1 MEIQST
7 SSIHRSETLAALQG
21 QEFDLLVI
29 GGGATGTGIALD
41 AAARGLK
48 TALVEKR
55 DFASGTSSKS
65 TKLIHGGL
73 RYLQQLDIALVRET
87 GTERAIVHRL
97 APHIVLPEK
106 MLMPIVKGGKYGY
119 WMASFG
125 LKIYDILANVKGDDR
140 RKMLDKAGSLAKE
153 PLLSADNLK
162 GGVFYAEYRTDDAR
176 LTIELLKSATR
187 HGALAA
193 NYCKVNDFTYADGKI
208 TGANCVD
215 ELTGKK
221 LVIKAKKIVSAGGPW
236 VDRLRKKDN
245 SLKGKRLHLT
255 KGVHL
260 VVPHEKFPLKHT
272 IYFDVP
278 DGRMIFAIPRGRT
291 TYIGTTDTTY
301 KADLN
306 RIVTTQADA
315 DYLLHAVNSIFPG
328 VNLTMEDIESNW
340 AGLRPLI
347 HEDGKSPSELSRKDE
362 IFTSPQGLI
371 SIAGGK
377 LTGYRKMAQRIV
389 DLVIKEFPRKEKRT
403 FKKCQT
409 KTISL
414 TANPLA
420 NAKAVETYIQAL
432 QKRAITLGLAPYHGW
447 YLATVYGKQAE
458 TILIKMGDFKGNKP
472 HIALARAEA
481 WFGVHYEMVNR
492 ADDFFVRRTGRLYFD
507 IGSIN
512 SIRDAVLA
520 DLQNYLGWNA
530 NRLAKEIE
538 NLDELIYDATHY
550 YEQELT
556 ATVSKE
562 AAIYA

>member
-1 MEIQST
+1 METQST
-7 SSIHRSETLAALQG
+7 SSIQRATTLATLQG

-125 LKIYDILANVKGDDR
+125 LKVYDILANVKGDDR
-140 RKMLDKAGSLAKE
+140 RKMLSKADSLAKE
-153 PLLSADNLK
+153 PLLSANNLK

-176 LTIELLKSATR
+176 LTIELLKSAAR
-187 HGALAA
+187 YGATTA
-193 NYCKVNDFTYADGKI
+193 NYCKVEDFKYIDGKVS
-208 TGANCVD
+208 GANCKD
-215 ELTGKK
+215 ELTGDKF
-221 LVIKAKKIVSAGGPW
+221 VIKAKKIVSAGGPW
-236 VDRLRKKDN
+236 VDQLRKKDN

-291 TYIGTTDTTY
+291 TYIGTTDTNY
-301 KADLN
+301 KANLN
-306 RIVTTQADA
+306 RIVATQADA
-315 DYLLHAVNSIFPG
+315 DYLLHAVNSIFPSI
-328 VNLTMEDIESNW
+328 NLTMEDVESNW

-362 IFTSPQGLI
+362 IFISRQGLI

-389 DLVIKEFPRKEKRT
+389 DLVIKEFPKAERRA

-409 KTISL
+409 RQISL
-414 TANPLA
+414 TENPLA
-420 NAKAVETYIQAL
+420 NAKAVEVYIQEL
-432 QKRAITLGLAPYHGW
+432 QKRALSLDLNPYYGW
-447 YLATVYGKQAE
+447 YLATVYGNQAE
-458 TILIKMGDFKGNKP
+458 AILTKMKDFKGNKP
-472 HIALARAEA
+472 RIALARAEA
-481 WFGVHYEMVNR
+481 WFGVHHEMVNR
-492 ADDFFVRRTGRLYFD
+492 ADDFFVRRTGRLYFN
-507 IGSIN
+507 IGSIAV
-512 SIRDAVLA
+512 IRDAVLA
-520 DLQNYLGWNA
+520 DLQNYLNWNP
-530 NRLAKEIE
+530 NRLAKEIA
-538 NLDELIYDATHY
+538 NLDELVHDARHY
-550 YEQELT
+550 YETELT
-556 ATVSKE
+556 TTVSQE
-562 AAIYA
+562 EILYV

>member
-1 MEIQST
+1 METQST
-7 SSIHRSETLAALQG
+7 SSIHRAATLATLQD

-125 LKIYDILANVKGDDR
+125 LKVYDILANVKGDDR
-140 RKMLDKAGSLAKE
+140 RKMLSKAGSLKKE
-153 PLLSADNLK
+153 PLLSAENLK

-176 LTIELLKSATR
+176 LTIELLKSAVRYGTI
-187 HGALAA
+187 AA
-193 NYCKVNDFTYADGKI
+193 NYCKVEDFTYADGQI
-208 TGANCVD
+208 TGANCKD
-215 ELTGKK
+215 ELTGENF
-221 LVIKAKKIVSAGGPW
+221 VIKAKKIVSAGGPW
-236 VDRLRKKDN
+236 VDKLRKKDN

-306 RIVTTQADA
+306 RIVATQADA
-315 DYLLHAVNSIFPG
+315 DYLLHAVNSIFPSI
-328 VNLTMEDIESNW
+328 NLTMEDIESNW

-362 IFTSPQGLI
+362 IFISPQGLI

-389 DLVIKEFPRKEKRT
+389 NLVIKEFPSAEKRA

-409 KTISL
+409 RKISL
-414 TANPLA
+414 TENPLA
-420 NAKAVETYIQAL
+420 NAKAVEAYIQDL
-432 QKRAITLGLAPYHGW
+432 QKRVITLGLNPYYGW

-458 TILIKMGDFKGNKP
+458 AILTKMKDFINNKP
-472 HIALARAEA
+472 EIALARAEA
-481 WFGVHYEMVNR
+481 WFGVHHEMVNR

-507 IGSIN
+507 IGSI
-512 SIRDAVLA
+512 SAIKEAVLA
-520 DLQNYLGWNA
+520 DLQNYLSWDP
-530 NRLAKEIE
+530 NRLAREIA
-538 NLDELIYDATHY
+538 NLEELIYDATHY
-550 YEQELT
+550 YEAELMP
-556 ATVSKE
+556 TVSKE
-562 AAIYA
+562 NTLHA

>member
-1 MEIQST
+1 METHST
-7 SSIHRSETLAALQG
+7 SSIQRSTTLAALQN
-21 QEFDLLVI
+21 QAFDLLVI

-41 AAARGLK
+41 AASRGLK

-125 LKIYDILANVKGDDR
+125 LKVYDILANVQGDDR
-140 RKMLDKAGSLAKE
+140 RKMLDKTGALAKE

-187 HGALAA
+187 YGAIAA
-193 NYCKVNDFTYADGKI
+193 NYCKVDDFTYANGKI
-208 TGANCVD
+208 TGANCID
-215 ELTGKK
+215 ELTGDK

-291 TYIGTTDTTY
+291 TYIGTTDTNY

-306 RIVTTQADA
+306 RIVATQADA
-315 DYLLHAVNSIFPG
+315 AYLLHAVNSIFPA
-328 VNLTMEDIESNW
+328 VNLTMEDIASNW

-362 IFTSPQGLI
+362 IFIAPKGLI

-389 DLVIKEFPRKEKRT
+389 DLVVKEFPKTEKRA

-409 KTISL
+409 RKISL

-420 NAKAVETYIQAL
+420 DAQAVETYIQDL
-432 QKRAITLGLAPYHGW
+432 QKRVIALGLAPYYGW

-458 TILIKMGDFKGNKP
+458 IILTKLKDFKDNKP
-472 HIALARAEA
+472 MIALARAEA
-481 WFGVHYEMVNR
+481 WFGVHHEMVNR

-507 IGSIN
+507 ISSIHT
-512 SIRDAVLA
+512 IREAVFA
-520 DLQNYLGWNA
+520 DLQKYLNWDA

-538 NLDELIYDATHY
+538 NLEELIYDATHY
-550 YEQELT
+550 YEVELT
-556 ATVSKE
+556 ETVSK
-562 AAIYA
+562 ANAIYT